1 MKQAR
6 VFIIFFDNIGIKL
19 NQFLNARSH
28 ISLNDKEK
36 VGLGTTIFKPAETVH
51 LILFCQ
57 SGDDAITC
65 AVLANLKMVAR
76 NRPLNKASLAIIYD
90 C

>member
-36 VGLGTTIFKPAETVH
+36 VGLRTTIFKPAETVH

-57 SGDDAITC
+57 SGDAIRC